1 MNIPML
7 AALPLAA
14 TAYVAADG
22 PMLIHIVNIDTFRAI
37 CGDVKPESIL
47 HDTSVARN
55 PAAATCAKCRAKY
68 ERAVGPLKKVAV

>member
-1 MNIPML
+1 MNVLML

-14 TAYVAADG
+14 TAYVADG
-22 PMLIHIVNIDTFRAI
+22 PKLIHIVNIDTWTAI
-37 CGDVKPESIL
+37 CGDVKPASIL

-68 ERAVGPLKKVAV
+68 ERVVGPLKEVV